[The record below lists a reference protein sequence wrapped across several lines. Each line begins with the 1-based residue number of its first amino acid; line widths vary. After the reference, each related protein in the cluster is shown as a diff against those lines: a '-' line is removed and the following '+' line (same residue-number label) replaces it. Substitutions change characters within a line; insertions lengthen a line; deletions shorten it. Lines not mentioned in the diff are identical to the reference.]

1 MGPGMLFSDLC
12 GQFAA
17 LLLCIWRQYS
27 GSILM
32 NPLRGMIFMLSFSQ
46 RSIYAAI

>member
-1 MGPGMLFSDLC
+1 MGPSMQFSDLC

-17 LLLCIWRQYS
+17 MLLCIWHQYS

-32 NPLRGMIFMLSFSQ
+32 NPLSGMLFMLSFSQ